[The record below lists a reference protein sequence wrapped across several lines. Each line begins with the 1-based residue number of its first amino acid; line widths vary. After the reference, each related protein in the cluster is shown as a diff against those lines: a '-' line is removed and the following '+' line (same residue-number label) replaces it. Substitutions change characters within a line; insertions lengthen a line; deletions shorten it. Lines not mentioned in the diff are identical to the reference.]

1 MLGFFE
7 KDFVFKLKTDLI
19 VVYKYTHA
27 VATVTGH
34 FVPTLQTLRVR
45 HFVPGTKHLVPRLK
59 TLGAEQKTRSA
70 NAKTIR
76 ARQIVRQDQTTW

>member
-45 HFVPGTKHLVPRLK
+45 HFVPGTKH
-59 TLGAEQKTRSA
+59 
-70 NAKTIR
+70 
-76 ARQIVRQDQTTW
+76 